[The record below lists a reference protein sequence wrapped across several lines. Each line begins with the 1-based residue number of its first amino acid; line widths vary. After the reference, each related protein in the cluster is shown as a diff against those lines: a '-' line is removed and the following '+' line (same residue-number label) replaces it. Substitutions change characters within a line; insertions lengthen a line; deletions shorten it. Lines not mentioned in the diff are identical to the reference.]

1 MITLHHLNNS
11 RSQRILWLFEE
22 LSLDYEIVKHQR
34 DSVTRLAPD
43 ALKAIHPLGKSPV
56 IVDQG
61 RTIFES
67 GAIIDYV
74 IDQYGAG
81 RLRPAAG
88 TSDHIDYQ
96 QWLHFAE
103 GSAMLPLL
111 MAMYVSRLGAAGA
124 PLHPRI
130 GSQIADHLSFMEG
143 HLEGRDFIIGSDLT
157 GADINNVF
165 VLEAA
170 ASGGRLADY
179 PTLTAYLARMQGR
192 DAYRRGLERGG
203 VYALGA

>member
-22 LSLDYEIVKHQR
+22 LGLDYEIVKHQR

-43 ALKAIHPLGKSPV
+43 ALKAIHPLG
-56 IVDQG
+56 
-61 RTIFES
+61 IFES

-88 TSDHIDYQ
+88 ASDYIDYQ

-143 HLEGRDFIIGSDLT
+143 HLQGRDFIIGSDLT

-179 PTLTAYLARMQGR
+179 PVLTAYLARMQGR
-192 DAYRRGLERGG
+192 DAYKRGLERGG

>member
-22 LSLDYEIVKHQR
+22 LGLDYEVVKHQR

-43 ALKAIHPLGKSPV
+43 ALKALHPLGKSPI
-56 IVDQG
+56 IVDKG

-74 IDQYGAG
+74 IDHHGAG
-81 RLRPAAG
+81 ALRPAAG
-88 TSDHIDYQ
+88 TSDYIDYQ

-130 GSQIADHLSFMEG
+130 DSQITDHLSFMEG
-143 HLEGRDFIIGSDLT
+143 HLEGRDFIVGDALS

-170 ASGGRLADY
+170 ASAGRLANY
-179 PTLTAYLARMQGR
+179 PALTHYLAKMQGR
-192 DAYRRGLERGG
+192 PAYQRGLERGG

>member
-1 MITLHHLNNS
+1 
-11 RSQRILWLFEE
+11 
-22 LSLDYEIVKHQR
+22 
-34 DSVTRLAPD
+34 
-43 ALKAIHPLGKSPV
+43 LGKSPV
-56 IVDQG
+56 ITDQG
-61 RTIFES
+61 RTVAES

-74 IDQYGAG
+74 LDTHGAG
-81 RLRPAAG
+81 RLRPPAG
-88 TSDHIDYQ
+88 TSDYIDYQ

-111 MAMYVSRLGAAGA
+111 MAMYVARLGAAGA

-130 GSQIADHLSFMEG
+130 GSEIANHLAYMEG
-143 HLEGRDFIIGSDLT
+143 HLTDRAFLVGDDLT

-179 PTLTAYLARMQGR
+179 PALSAYLARMQDR
-192 DAYRRGLERGG
+192 PAYRRALDRGG

>member
-22 LSLDYEIVKHQR
+22 LGLDYEIVKHQR

-43 ALKAIHPLGKSPV
+43 ALKALHPLGKSPI
-56 IVDQG
+56 IVDNG

-74 IDQYGAG
+74 IDHYGAG
-81 RLRPAAG
+81 ALRPAAG
-88 TSDHIDYQ
+88 TSDYIDYQ

-130 GSQIADHLSFMEG
+130 DSQITDHLSFMEG
-143 HLEGRDFIIGSDLT
+143 HLEGRDFIVGNALS

-170 ASGGRLADY
+170 ASAGRLANY
-179 PTLTAYLARMQGR
+179 PALTHYLAKMQGR
-192 DAYRRGLERGG
+192 PAYQRGLERGG
-203 VYALGA
+203 VYALGT